1 MTSRRQKKRDWFRII
16 RDLMK
21 AGVSMHKVA
30 ERCGRRATGTVQH
43 WCEGG
48 EPKDSDARVVLAL
61 YKQHCPE
68 AYEKHMREFEPDLLD
83 MQKTTVF
90 VGPNR
95 DIRGRP
101 LPKKVA
107 VVRTPPGLQDDL
119 FEECEA

>member
-1 MTSRRQKKRDWFRII
+1 MNPRNQRRRDWFRII

-21 AGVSMHKVA
+21 AGISMHKIA
-30 ERCGRRATGTVQH
+30 GNCGKKATGTVQH

-61 YKQHCPE
+61 YKRHCPE
-68 AYEKHMREFEPDLLD
+68 AYEKHMLEFEPDLLD
-83 MQKTTVF
+83 MQKTIVF
-90 VGPNR
+90 VGPNKG
-95 DIRGRP
+95 IRGRP

-107 VVRTPPGLQDDL
+107 VVRTPAGLQDDL

>member
-1 MTSRRQKKRDWFRII
+1 MNARSQRPRDWFRII

-21 AGVSMHKVA
+21 AGISMHKIA
-30 ERCGRRATGTVQH
+30 KTCGRKATGTVQH

-48 EPKDSDARVVLAL
+48 EPKDTDARVVLAL
-61 YKQHCPE
+61 YKRHCPE
-68 AYEKHMREFEPDLLD
+68 AYEKHMLEFEPDVLN
-83 MQKTTVF
+83 MQKTIVY
-90 VGPNR
+90 VMPNK

-107 VVRTPPGLQDDL
+107 VVRTPPGLQHDL